1 MLEWN
6 RDRFIPFYRQA
17 KKKDLEERIYMQ
29 WCGMLPSLVKYMSFD
44 EFYDQMTGANI
55 DLRPTEEIIKELEEL
70 HHVKIA
76 F

>member
-1 MLEWN
+1 
-6 RDRFIPFYRQA
+6 
-17 KKKDLEERIYMQ
+17 MQ

-70 HHVKIA
+70 HHGKFA